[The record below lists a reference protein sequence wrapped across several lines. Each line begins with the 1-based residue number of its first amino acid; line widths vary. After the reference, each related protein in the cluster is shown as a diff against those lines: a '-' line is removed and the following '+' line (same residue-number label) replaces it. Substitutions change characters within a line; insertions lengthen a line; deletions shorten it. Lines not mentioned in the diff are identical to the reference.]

1 MGTLAISENSD
12 TMPYYAAFHQGLGCL
27 FEIISRVL
35 ISDPSEYTI
44 DHVVNLLYV
53 VVFHWSGNINTR

>member
-12 TMPYYAAFHQGLGCL
+12 KKPYYAAFHQGLDCL

-35 ISDPSEYTI
+35 ICDPIVYTI
-44 DHVVNLLYV
+44 DHVVNVLYV
-53 VVFHWSGNINTR
+53 VVFHWSGNRE